1 VSGDR
6 SDTKEGQP
14 EPGARLTFNGLFDAL
29 ARNWSVRY
37 RDAQKRGG
45 SVSYDRSEATLT
57 GDDDCAWRQ
66 LLAAGVNVEAIWALL
81 IRQTAPPKK
90 PSKKPLPPPHPG
102 LARLYTLRRVRL
114 ATRTRLPTIFGL
126 TSFAE
131 AGGLMAYGPN
141 RNEMW
146 RRAVIFVDKIL
157 RGAKPGELPVEQATR
172 FDLVLNLKTA
182 KALGLTIPPSLL
194 ARADQVIE

>member
-1 VSGDR
+1 M
-6 SDTKEGQP
+6 
-14 EPGARLTFNGLFDAL
+14 
-29 ARNWSVRY
+29 
-37 RDAQKRGG
+37 
-45 SVSYDRSEATLT
+45 SEATLT
-57 GDDDCAWRQ
+57 GDDDCAWRR

-146 RRAVIFVDKIL
+146 RRA
-157 RGAKPGELPVEQATR
+157 AYSWTR
-172 FDLVLNLKTA
+172 
-182 KALGLTIPPSLL
+182 S
-194 ARADQVIE
+194 